1 MVKFGRHL
9 QFYLECE
16 QPEGEHYIVPYS
28 EIRDLIGDNDVE
40 GYVTEWRECLRLSAE
55 DFVES
60 IAKLWRTVFAAL
72 HNRADARG
80 ARLDDALTLY
90 VSIEGISAGQDLLVS
105 VRAIYSAAEVNVE
118 ALRKLVKKFDK
129 HAIERGDNLLTP
141 KLLPELYAS
150 SFFTSLPSLANNI
163 DSLRKL
169 TSVIPADE
177 SGWDADSE
185 AASERSKQD
194 EESVQRRADESQWL
208 RDMVTSIPTSDL
220 SHIVAHR
227 GFHNPHGLVDVRPVE
242 NSLQAYEA
250 ACEFIIYGQYPTSSL
265 FLLLLFLLLG
275 LVSV

>member
-16 QPEGEHYIVPYS
+16 QPEGDHYIVPYS
-28 EIRDLIGDNDVE
+28 EIRDLIGDSQSNAE
-40 GYVTEWRECLRLSAE
+40 QYVAEWRECLRLSAE

-60 IAKLWRTVFAAL
+60 TAKLWREVFAAL

-80 ARLDDALTLY
+80 SRLDDALTLY
-90 VSIEGISAGQDLLVS
+90 VSIEGVSAGQDLLAS
-105 VRAIYSAAEVNVE
+105 IRAIYSAAEVNVE

-129 HAIERGDNLLTP
+129 RAIERGDNLLTP

-150 SFFTSLPSLANNI
+150 SFFTSIPSLSNNI

-169 TSVIPADE
+169 TCVIPVDE

-185 AASERSKQD
+185 AASERSKHD

-208 RDMVTSIPTSDL
+208 RNMVASIPPSDL
-220 SHIVAHR
+220 PHIVAHR

-242 NSLQAYEA
+242 NCLQAYEA
-250 ACEFIIYGQYPTSSL
+250 ACEY
-265 FLLLLFLLLG
+265 
-275 LVSV
+275 